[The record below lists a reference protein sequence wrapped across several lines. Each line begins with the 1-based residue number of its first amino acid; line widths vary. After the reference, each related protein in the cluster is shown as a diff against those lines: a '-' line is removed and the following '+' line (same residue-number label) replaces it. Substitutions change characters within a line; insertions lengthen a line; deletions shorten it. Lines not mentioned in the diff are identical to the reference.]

1 VIKNIGRSRRFRI
14 KFSEEEDDKDKLN
27 LLQADIY
34 PYSTHYNLLIH
45 PKNYDITIPEIMKV
59 SDRWGKEERRILDRH
74 IDLVIVAHENRL
86 LTLRRAYDRDLAT
99 YIARHYDSLSEKRW
113 KYILEYNQLDHS
125 APRIKK

>member
-1 VIKNIGRSRRFRI
+1 MKSIGRSRRFRI
-14 KFSEEEDDKDKLN
+14 KFSEDEDDKDKLN

-59 SDRWGKEERRILDRH
+59 SDRWSKEERRILDRH
-74 IDLVIVAHENRL
+74 IDLVIVAHENQL
-86 LTLRRAYDRDLAT
+86 LALRRAYDRDLAT
-99 YIARHYDSLSEKRW
+99 YIARHYYSLSEKRW